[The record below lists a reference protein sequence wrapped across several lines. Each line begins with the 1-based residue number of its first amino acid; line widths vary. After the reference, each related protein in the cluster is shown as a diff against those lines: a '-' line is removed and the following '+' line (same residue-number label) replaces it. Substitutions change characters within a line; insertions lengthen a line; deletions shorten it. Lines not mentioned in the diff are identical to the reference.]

1 MKLEMTI
8 QFDEEKM
15 REIIE
20 EAVVKLKA
28 EGYLYRDPLKVLPDT
43 PSPYLSEP
51 DPSKYIAIDDTLI
64 PRGK

>member
-1 MKLEMTI
+1 MELKLNLT
-8 QFDEEKM
+8 FDEEKM
-15 REIIE
+15 KDIVA
-20 EAVVKLKA
+20 EAVAKLKA

-51 DPSKYIAIDDTLI
+51 DPSKYIAIDPTLI